1 MKIKVLLGVLVSI
14 LSLGFTGCK
23 NTEEDNTK
31 EIKEDYENLLS
42 SEKEYE
48 YVKIIHKN
56 GSSTERYRDIS
67 SNVERTDS
75 YDEND
80 KFESRII
87 LDSNIKLLT
96 SVGKDENGEWFGYKE
111 VLSDPVMKENTKF
124 LNTSIIDN
132 ICKEYIALML
142 DNNYIS
148 REKVNELIKYSD
160 NNNNTIYVNP
170 KTSMITKVE
179 FEENDNIVGCEFE
192 ILDKL
197 KEEDLNISAKNKENI
212 DLSKTKIEDRGKQE
226 GMDGPSL
233 G

>member
-1 MKIKVLLGVLVSI
+1 MKIKILLGVLVSI
-14 LSLGFTGCK
+14 LSLGLTGCK

-31 EIKEDYENLLS
+31 EIKEAYENLLS

-48 YVKIIHKN
+48 YVKTINKN
-56 GSSTERYRDIS
+56 GSYTESYRDIS
-67 SNVERTDS
+67 SNVDRTDS

-80 KFESRII
+80 KFESRNI
-87 LDSNIKLLT
+87 LDSNTRLLT
-96 SVGKDENGEWFGYKE
+96 SVFKDENGKWIGYKE
-111 VLSDPVMKENTKF
+111 VLSDSVMKENTKF
-124 LNTSIIDN
+124 FNTSIIDN

-148 REKVNELIKYSD
+148 REKVDELITYSD
-160 NNNNTIYVNP
+160 NNNNIIYVNP

-179 FEENDNIVGCEFE
+179 FKENDNIVGYEFE

-226 GMDGPSL
+226 GMEGPSI